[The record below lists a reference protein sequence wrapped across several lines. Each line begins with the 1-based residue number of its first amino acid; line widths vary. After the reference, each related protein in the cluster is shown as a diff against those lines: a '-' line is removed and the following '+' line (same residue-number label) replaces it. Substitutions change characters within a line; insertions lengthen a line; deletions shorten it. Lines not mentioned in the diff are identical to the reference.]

1 MFQGRPS
8 FFGVFPPFM
17 SLVCCLPSFAFDMTK
32 LNLGNCRMEPREK
45 ECHDKAI
52 TSIMEVP
59 QETCDLN
66 PMKICAFVT
75 KLVPRLEPVHECAL
89 VPQEVCQLKFMPAK
103 VMEKP
108 LLTKVKFFQ
117 MF

>member
-1 MFQGRPS
+1 
-8 FFGVFPPFM
+8 
-17 SLVCCLPSFAFDMTK
+17 
-32 LNLGNCRMEPREK
+32 MEPGEE
-45 ECHDKAI
+45 ECHDKVV

-66 PMKICAFVT
+66 PFKICAFVT

-103 VMEKP
+103 VEEKP
-108 LLTKVKFFQ
+108 LLTKVRVCMCKLSRDGDTVSLGLY
-117 MF
+117 MFVKIFLQTYDSIKW